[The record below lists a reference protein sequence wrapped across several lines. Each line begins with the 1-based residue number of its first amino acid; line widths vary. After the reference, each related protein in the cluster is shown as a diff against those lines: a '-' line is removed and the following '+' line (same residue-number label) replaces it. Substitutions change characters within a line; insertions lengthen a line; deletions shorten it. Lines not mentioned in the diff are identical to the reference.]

1 MDPSDRDEVQRGI
14 ADLTAQLERIREA
27 VEETTN
33 EETALTEGPPG
44 PSLAPPPPPPA
55 TQGGPVL
62 HVRSQGESVRA
73 FIAIFVVSFGLG
85 AIVFA
90 WYTVGIDDAERL
102 AAILLG
108 VIATVVGFYFGQRG
122 ATRAQTQ
129 ATFAMRGWQSAEARA
144 RQLEDWI
151 RNIGD
156 SPGGRRR

>member
-1 MDPSDRDEVQRGI
+1 MNPSDRDEVRRGI
-14 ADLTAQLERIREA
+14 ADVTAQLERIREA
-27 VEETTN
+27 VEEAAS
-33 EETALTEGPPG
+33 EETVPTERPPG

-55 TQGGPVL
+55 TQGGPAL
-62 HVRSQGESVRA
+62 YVRSQGESVRA

-90 WYTVGIDDAERL
+90 WYTAGIDDAQRL

-108 VIATVVGFYFGQRG
+108 LIATVVGFYFGQRG

-151 RNIGD
+151 RNLGD
-156 SPGGRRR
+156 SPGRRRR